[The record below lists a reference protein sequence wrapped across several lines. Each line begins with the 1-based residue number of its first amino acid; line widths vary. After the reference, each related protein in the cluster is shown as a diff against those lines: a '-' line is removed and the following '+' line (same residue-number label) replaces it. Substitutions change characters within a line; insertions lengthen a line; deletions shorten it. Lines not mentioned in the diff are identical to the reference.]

1 MSERYDRKVEQQ
13 IKRMRPED
21 LSDLMAGD
29 EDVAR
34 DRPRARAG
42 PYATGGCALAAATT
56 RVAKHFKCVRSTIEV
71 S

>member
-1 MSERYDRKVEQQ
+1 MAHRGKRGWLQRNFGNFLRQYRRKAQRGMEPNDRPCDRKVEQQ

-34 DRPRARAG
+34 DR
-42 PYATGGCALAAATT
+42 
-56 RVAKHFKCVRSTIEV
+56 
-71 S
+71 